1 VNRHRP
7 LTALAFLAP
16 NIGGFA
22 VFTLIPVVAAFALS
36 LCDWDLFRAPTFV
49 GLRNFRD
56 LLGWHLDGDSFAWN
70 DPLFWKYLG
79 NTLFIM
85 TAIPVTMAAS
95 LFLALLLNRP
105 FRGRYLFRTIY
116 FVPTI
121 CAGVGLL
128 LLWENLFDAEFGL
141 INQTLSLIGI
151 DGPRWLLD
159 YNWAKPA
166 LMIMKVWGEMGGL
179 SMIIYLAGLQGIPQE
194 LYEAAQIDGAS
205 ARGRFRHIT
214 WPMLAPTTF
223 FVFITSIINGF
234 QTGFNMA
241 YVMTRGGP
249 AGATTTVDY
258 YIYLHGFRFFNM
270 GYAAAIAVVLFAII
284 FTVTMVNWRFGGRVV
299 SYG

>member
-1 VNRHRP
+1 MNRHRH

-16 NIGGFA
+16 NITGFA
-22 VFTLIPVVAAFALS
+22 VFMLIPVVAAIALS
-36 LCDWDLFRAPTFV
+36 LSDWDLFHAPTFI

-56 LLGWHLDGDSFAWN
+56 LLGWRFEGGSFAWN
-70 DPLFWKYLG
+70 DPQFWKYLG
-79 NTLFIM
+79 NTLYIM
-85 TAIPVTMAAS
+85 MAIPVSMAAS
-95 LFLALLLNRP
+95 LLLALLLNRP

-128 LLWENLFDAEFGL
+128 LLWENLFHPEFGL
-141 INQTLSLIGI
+141 INQSLGLFGI

-159 YNWAKPA
+159 YHWAKPA
-166 LMIMKVWGEMGGL
+166 LMIMKIWGEMGGL
-179 SMIIYLAGLQGIPQE
+179 SMIIYLAGLQGIPQDI
-194 LYEAAQIDGAS
+194 YEAAQIDGAG
-205 ARGRFRHIT
+205 AWGRFRHIT

-223 FVFITSIINGF
+223 FIFITSIISGF

-249 AGATTTVDY
+249 DGATTTIDY
-258 YIYLHGFRFFNM
+258 YVYTHGFHYFNM

-284 FTVTMVNWRFGGRVV
+284 FVVTMVNWRFGGSVV
-299 SYG
+299 SYA